1 MSNIIKMG
9 QRIRNII
16 ILTLLLVFAGQIKA
30 ELYKG
35 VLLDSISGETL
46 PAANIIIE
54 GTTTGTSTNLDGYF
68 EIDVNRGQVLICSYI
83 GYRTKRVM
91 VDDRHSLRIKLVEDN
106 NERELQEVVVN
117 AGKYKYNKKNEATDF
132 ITKAI
137 ARRDS
142 NSINAQ
148 DYFERKIYE
157 KTTIGVTDIKIKE
170 NNKHG
175 LDSIYQ
181 RMDTSA
187 ISGKPVMFFSLCE
200 KQIDQY
206 YRGQPQSRKTIVNG
220 INRVGLDND
229 VLPDGALNQFTDQ
242 FFKDIDIYQGSINIA
257 FKSFVG
263 PLSKLAPNFYMF
275 FIKDTVELD
284 GLRCVEISFAPM
296 NNAMM
301 GFIGEL
307 SIVDPTL
314 ADSGIN
320 VPGYAVKRAELRIH
334 KEVAINWL
342 DGMKVV
348 QNFKENELGI
358 MEVTDENI
366 SAEFYVIKQLN
377 GMYTERIRQYS
388 NYQFGKPNDS
398 IQRSIEGYELVRE
411 TAAHVDSTFW
421 SMNRADE
428 LRENENNIDDMV
440 SAMNRS
446 GGMRTFFYVLETII
460 KAYLRTSKPSY
471 FDIGPIYTFLG
482 GGDIEGFRLKLA
494 GETTANLCPYVFLS
508 GYGAY
513 GFKDKQWKFQGQIDF
528 SFNKKNYHAR
538 EWPVNGIQ
546 LSYTRD
552 TKTLGEDPIY
562 TTIDNMFYSIK
573 RMGIKNVVYFD
584 KALIKYEYEHKSGFS
599 VKLIGFQEWIRPS
612 DWLGGTISFRQ
623 MNGMDTIRYD
633 LLNHN
638 EIGIT
643 LRYAPH
649 ETFVQG
655 RLNRFPTKN
664 KWPEFTLTHRAG
676 FKGLFGSQYGY
687 QATEFRY
694 AQKFF
699 LAAYGRMDLW
709 LKAGKIWTGDVPY
722 PYLFTPNANTS
733 FTVVNES
740 YSLANPLEFVADQYA
755 SIDVM
760 FYTYLLFNSIPK
772 VKKAHLR
779 EVFGFKAY
787 WGYLSR
793 KNTPD
798 YNSQKVMLFPEGTMT
813 LNPQEPYMEFSVG
826 IENIFN
832 LIRLEYVRRINY
844 LDSPSIRKNPMGPNG
859 IRFVFD
865 FEF

>member
-1 MSNIIKMG
+1 M
-9 QRIRNII
+9 RIRSIDII
-16 ILTLLLVFAGQIKA
+16 VVISLLLFAVQTAKA
-30 ELYKG
+30 ELYTG
-35 VLLDSISGETL
+35 VLLDSVSSEPMFG
-46 PAANIIIE
+46 ANIVVE
-54 GTTTGTSTNLDGYF
+54 GTTLGTSTNIDGSF
-68 EIDVNRGQVLICSYI
+68 EIEVAKGQVLICSYI
-83 GYRTKRVM
+83 GYHSKRVM
-91 VDDRHSLRIKLVEDN
+91 LDDKTNLRIRLAEDGD
-106 NERELQEVVVN
+106 ETVLQELVVN
-117 AGKYKYNKKNEATDF
+117 AGKYKYNKKNEAVDF

-142 NSINAQ
+142 NSIDAQ
-148 DYFERKIYE
+148 NYYERKIYE
-157 KTTIGVTDIKIKE
+157 KTTVGITDIKIKD
-170 NNKHG
+170 NNRHG

-181 RMDTSA
+181 EMDTSV
-187 ISGKPVMFFSLCE
+187 ISGKPVMFFSLNE

-206 YRGQPQSRKTIVNG
+206 YRGQPQTRKNIING
-220 INRVGLDND
+220 INRVGLDSD

-275 FIKDTVELD
+275 FIRDTVVLD
-284 GLRCVEISFAPM
+284 GLKCVEISFAPL

-307 SIVDPTL
+307 CIVDPSL
-314 ADSGIN
+314 ADSGMV

-348 QNFKENELGI
+348 QNFKENEHGI

-366 SAEFYVIKQLN
+366 SAEFYVIQKLN
-377 GMYTERIRQYS
+377 GMYTERLRQYS
-388 NYQFGKPNDS
+388 AYQFGEPNDS
-398 IQRSIEGYELVRE
+398 ILRSIEGYELVRE
-411 TAAHVDSTFW
+411 SATEADSTFW
-421 SMNRADE
+421 ATSRSNE
-428 LRENENNIDDMV
+428 LRENENNIGPLV

-446 GGMRTFFYVLETII
+446 GGMRTFFYVLETVI

-471 FDIGPIYTFLG
+471 FDIGPIYTFIG
-482 GGDIEGFRLKLA
+482 GGDIEGFRLKFA

-528 SFNKKNYHAR
+528 SFNKKNYHPR
-538 EWPVNGIQ
+538 EWPVNGVQ

-552 TKTLGEDPIY
+552 TKTLGEDPVY
-562 TTIDNMFYSIK
+562 TTIDNMFYAIK
-573 RMGIKNVVYFD
+573 RMGIKNVVYYD

-599 VKLIGFQEWIRPS
+599 LKLIGFQEWMRPS
-612 DWLGGTISFRQ
+612 DWLGGTISFQ
-623 MNGMDTIRYD
+623 QVNGADTLCYD
-633 LLNHN
+633 VLKRN
-638 EIGIT
+638 EIGLT

-655 RLNRFPTKN
+655 RLYRFPTKN
-664 KWPEFTLTHRAG
+664 KWPEFTLSHRAS
-676 FKGLFGSQYGY
+676 FKDLFGSPYGY

-699 LAAYGRMDLW
+699 FAAYGRMDLW
-709 LKAGKIWTGDVPY
+709 IKTGKIWTNDVPY
-722 PYLFTPNANTS
+722 PYLFSPNANTS

-740 YSLANPLEFVADQYA
+740 FSLANPLEFVADQYA
-755 SIDVM
+755 SVDVM
-760 FYTYLLFNSIPK
+760 FYTYLLFNSIPG

-787 WGYLSR
+787 WGYLSP
-793 KNTPD
+793 KNDPY
-798 YNSQKVMLFPEGTMT
+798 YNPEKVMLFPKETMT
-813 LNPQEPYMEFSVG
+813 LNPHEPYMEFSVG